1 MNFYLEIQGNSLL
14 AIIAPNGCYV
24 RGDRDGCLV
33 ADSGA
38 VTRDCL
44 WEF

>member
-1 MNFYLEIQGNSLL
+1 MNFYLEIQGNNLL
-14 AIIAPNGCYV
+14 AIVAPNGYYV

-33 ADSGA
+33 ADSEQ
-38 VTRDCL
+38 VTPDCL